1 MYKRQALLRD
11 FRDRIPQAR
20 FRNEVYRRIYE
31 RLASNADTLES
42 TTDVFTLFGDDT
54 ETLALLSGLSQ
65 RDRSSM
71 PAYTD
76 SDARRAHLERV
87 VERLQLDDERERYRE
102 LSLKI
107 DELATAGQNISTEL
121 RGEYDSLVAKLK
133 NKKEV
138 KVK

>member
-1 MYKRQALLRD
+1 M
-11 FRDRIPQAR
+11 
-20 FRNEVYRRIYE
+20 
-31 RLASNADTLES
+31 ASNADTLES